1 MLCDSTKQ
9 KPRVDTQTIKES
21 EHTTTGNQVATEES
35 KEREVQRNY
44 KTAKKKTVIKM
55 TVHTH

>member
-9 KPRVDTQTIKES
+9 KPRVDTQMIKES
-21 EHTTTGNQVATEES
+21 EHTTTGNQVAKEES

-44 KTAKKKTVIKM
+44 KTAKKQ
-55 TVHTH
+55 